1 MLDHEDCIENEK
13 AQLIIKDKVVVNKN
27 SKSKEVFVIVYVLL
41 MQLNTLLYE
50 YYRKTD
56 IVFSKLYYLFLIL
69 FSITDLVL
77 YVIVIYSIK
86 NKENSSYINNNKL
99 LFNFI
104 LANIFFFIVIERL
117 VTSLILNI
125 VILIIL
131 FLLNIYNYQLNYIE
145 TTSDRLIRILI
156 TPTFLALNFILLFSK
171 LFSLIDNSESNRLIC
186 LISMSIIIINSLNNK
201 YNLSFGVMILIYSIR
216 FVMKDP
222 IQTHVY
228 FLIALF
234 VFIIIKLKYLLF

>member
-13 AQLIIKDKVVVNKN
+13 AQLIIKDKEVVNRN

-86 NKENSSYINNNKL
+86 NKENSSYINNNKF

-104 LANIFFFIVIERL
+104 LANILFFIVIERL
-117 VTSLILNI
+117 VTSVIINI
-125 VILIIL
+125 V
-131 FLLNIYNYQLNYIE
+131 N
-145 TTSDRLIRILI
+145 
-156 TPTFLALNFILLFSK
+156 
-171 LFSLIDNSESNRLIC
+171 
-186 LISMSIIIINSLNNK
+186 
-201 YNLSFGVMILIYSIR
+201 
-216 FVMKDP
+216 
-222 IQTHVY
+222 
-228 FLIALF
+228 
-234 VFIIIKLKYLLF
+234 